1 MRLVLNGE
9 ETIVPDDLTFLGL
22 LAHLALDAG
31 PVAIERNGE
40 IVPRR
45 EHGASRP
52 AEGDTLEIVH
62 FVGGG

>member
-9 ETIVPDDLTFLGL
+9 ETVIPDGLSFVQLLVHLGL
-22 LAHLALDAG
+22 TEG
-31 PVAIERNGE
+31 PVAIERNGA
-40 IVPRR
+40 IVPRK
-45 EHGASRP
+45 EHAAAYP